1 MIAQR
6 KTALV
11 TLLLAST
18 LAVMAGSILTPVLEL
33 IRGDLG
39 VTGTAAG
46 LIITAH
52 SLVIALSSPLWGW
65 MIDRWGTRVPLAGG
79 LVLYGLAGGAG
90 VLTSSYV
97 ALLASRLVFGLG
109 AAAVFT
115 GTTVAL
121 LTLFQGA
128 ERDRVMGWRATATS
142 LGGVLWPLLG
152 GAVGGLSWHA
162 PFAIYLVGV
171 PLGLAVLASLPFTSS
186 TEAGGERDDGGP
198 RRGMGWL
205 LRRRP
210 TLLGLYGLQL
220 VTAVLMYA
228 LIVFLPQRLAQVGI
242 EAPFLVSLYNVSM
255 SAIMSLVG
263 LLYATM
269 RARLGYD
276 ALFRLTL
283 ASWVAA
289 FLLLATTSHPLLIA
303 VAPALLGLGQG
314 IALPAITSLVGDTAP
329 QELRGQATSM
339 LGTVTFTGQFVSPL
353 LLGPLART
361 TSIPTAYLAS
371 AGVAGA
377 VLLFLLVT
385 RFSLDSTA
393 DVEQSSPVNTAPV
406 K

>member
-1 MIAQR
+1 MIARR

-152 GAVGGLSWHA
+152 GAVGGLSWQA

-171 PLGLAVLASLPFTSS
+171 PLGLAVLASLPLASS
-186 TEAGGERDDGGP
+186 TEAGERDDGGP

-263 LLYATM
+263 LIYATM
-269 RARLGYD
+269 RAHLGYD
-276 ALFRLTL
+276 VLFRLTL

-289 FLLLATTSHPLLIA
+289 FLLLATTSSPLLIA

-329 QELRGQATSM
+329 PELRGQATSM

-371 AGVAGA
+371 AGVAGF
-377 VLLFLLVT
+377 VLLVLLLT
-385 RFSLDSTA
+385 RSSLDSSA
-393 DVEQSSPVNTAPV
+393 EAEQSSPVSTAPV